1 MKEQTTVQPKPAEQ
15 KNVKMP
21 HSLIIENRKTL
32 TATGVSNVDSFDDE
46 TVVASTDLGDMTVHG
61 SKLHIS
67 KLNLDTGELTLDGEI
82 VSVTYTENRSSGN
95 GVFARLFK

>member
-32 TATGVSNVDSFDDE
+32 TATGVSNVDSFNDE
-46 TVVASTDLGDMTVHG
+46 TVVASMDLGDMTVHG